1 MLFTQG
7 SDTLLAPSA
16 SVLSVGISSCNR
28 WLSALYCFYWNFPGW
43 AIPVLNIKCWFAHR
57 RHGDL
62 VSSISYISQY
72 KYVIYKGKKN
82 RDLGF
87 KTKRCLNYDFSGILF
102 PRSIFSSSSQDGKK
116 KNSRLLVLHFLNM
129 YLFLIQGIYTCIIQ
143 FMLQSAKFTCQK
155 KIQCVLGRWIF

>member
-1 MLFTQG
+1 MFTQG

-16 SVLSVGISSCNR
+16 CVLSVGISSCNR

-43 AIPVLNIKCWFAHR
+43 AIPVLNIKCWSAHR

-87 KTKRCLNYDFSGILF
+87 KMKRCFNYDLSGIFASF
-102 PRSIFSSSSQDGKK
+102 PSEADFS
-116 KNSRLLVLHFLNM
+116 LVIVGGGELRN
-129 YLFLIQGIYTCIIQ
+129 
-143 FMLQSAKFTCQK
+143 CQVSLK
-155 KIQCVLGRWIF
+155 VVYVCTVNKYQ

>member
-1 MLFTQG
+1 MFTQG

-16 SVLSVGISSCNR
+16 CVLSVGISSCNR

-87 KTKRCLNYDFSGILF
+87 KMKRCFNYDLSGILF
-102 PRSIFSSSSQDGKK
+102 PRRIFS
-116 KNSRLLVLHFLNM
+116 LVFRARQIFHWWLGGGGLRN
-129 YLFLIQGIYTCIIQ
+129 
-143 FMLQSAKFTCQK
+143 CQVSLK
-155 KIQCVLGRWIF
+155 VVYVCTVNKYQ

>member
-1 MLFTQG
+1 MFTQG

-16 SVLSVGISSCNR
+16 CVLSVGISSCNR
-28 WLSALYCFYWNFPGW
+28 WLSALHCFYWNFPGW
-43 AIPVLNIKCWFAHR
+43 AIPVLNSKCWFTHR

-72 KYVIYKGKKN
+72 KYVIYKGKIN

-102 PRSIFSSSSQDGKK
+102 PRSIFSSSSRDGNFFFKITSTSFFK
-116 KNSRLLVLHFLNM
+116 HVSVFNTRYIYMTYHTIYATICQV
-129 YLFLIQGIYTCIIQ
+129 YLSKENTVCI
-143 FMLQSAKFTCQK
+143 
-155 KIQCVLGRWIF
+155 R

>member
-1 MLFTQG
+1 MFTQG

-16 SVLSVGISSCNR
+16 CVLSVGISSCNR

-102 PRSIFSSSSQDGKK
+102 PRSIFSSSSRDGKK
-116 KNSRLLVLHFLNM
+116 NFRINSTSFFKHVSVFNTRYIYM
-129 YLFLIQGIYTCIIQ
+129 YHTIYATICQVYLSKENTVCI
-143 FMLQSAKFTCQK
+143 
-155 KIQCVLGRWIF
+155 R

>member
-1 MLFTQG
+1 MFTQG

-16 SVLSVGISSCNR
+16 CVLSVGISSCNR

-43 AIPVLNIKCWFAHR
+43 EIPVLNIKCWFAHR

-87 KTKRCLNYDFSGILF
+87 KMKRCFNYDLSGILF
-102 PRSIFSSSSQDGKK
+102 PRRIFSLVFRARQIFHWW
-116 KNSRLLVLHFLNM
+116 LLGGGGLRN
-129 YLFLIQGIYTCIIQ
+129 
-143 FMLQSAKFTCQK
+143 CQVSLK
-155 KIQCVLGRWIF
+155 VVYVCTVNKYQ

>member
-1 MLFTQG
+1 MFTQE
-7 SDTLLAPSA
+7 SDTLLVPS
-16 SVLSVGISSCNR
+16 SCVLSVGISSCNR

-43 AIPVLNIKCWFAHR
+43 AIPVLNIKCWSAHR

-87 KTKRCLNYDFSGILF
+87 KMKRCFNYDFSGILF
-102 PRSIFSSSSQDGKK
+102 PRSIFPNSSRDGNFFFKITSTSFFK
-116 KNSRLLVLHFLNM
+116 HVSVFNTRYIYMTYHTIYATICQV
-129 YLFLIQGIYTCIIQ
+129 YLSKENTVCI
-143 FMLQSAKFTCQK
+143 
-155 KIQCVLGRWIF
+155 R